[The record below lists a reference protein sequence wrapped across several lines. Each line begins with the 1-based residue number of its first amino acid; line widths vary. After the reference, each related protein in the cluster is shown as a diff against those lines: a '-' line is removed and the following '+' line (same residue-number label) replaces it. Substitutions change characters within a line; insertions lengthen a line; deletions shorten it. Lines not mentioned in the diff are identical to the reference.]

1 MERRGRVVLFRW
13 WPGRGEGAWL
23 PVYVGWGPLLMS
35 SRASARRVARTLTTD
50 DPGRP
55 VVAAVFSDE
64 LPATAGE
71 VSSVLVE
78 FGRTLAA
85 PAPLVSAAGR
95 PEVV

>member
-1 MERRGRVVLFRW
+1 MTTRKGVVLFRW

-23 PVYVGWGPLLMS
+23 PVWVGFGPLLMS
-35 SRASARRVARTLTTD
+35 SRASARRVARTLTAD
-50 DPGRP
+50 DSRRP
-55 VVAAVFSDE
+55 AVAVEFRE

-71 VSSVLVE
+71 VACVLRE

-85 PAPLVSAAGR
+85 PEPPAPAADR

>member
-1 MERRGRVVLFRW
+1 MTGRGPVVLFRW

-23 PVYVGWGPLLMS
+23 PVYVGWGPLVMS
-35 SRASARRVARTLTTD
+35 SRASARRVARTLTAD
-50 DPGRP
+50 DASRP
-55 VVAAVFSDE
+55 AVAVFFRE

-71 VSSVLVE
+71 CSSVLME

-85 PAPLVSAAGR
+85 PAPPVSAVER

>member
-1 MERRGRVVLFRW
+1 MTAGKGVVLFRW

-23 PVYVGWGPLLMS
+23 PVYCGWGPLVMS
-35 SRASARRVARTLTTD
+35 SRASARRVARTLTAD
-50 DPGRP
+50 DESRP
-55 VVAAVFSDE
+55 AVAVAFRE

-71 VSSVLVE
+71 VSSVLME

-85 PAPLVSAAGR
+85 PSPPVPAADR